1 MHKHKINLENKKLD
15 YLVRNI
21 KKDEA
26 GGCGQY
32 GLLGTG
38 LQFSQNLLP
47 ASSNIF
53 MNEMCWVEQVHL

>member
-15 YLVRNI
+15 DLVRNI

-32 GLLGTG
+32 GLSRDWITVFSESAPGIFKYIYERNALG
-38 LQFSQNLLP
+38 
-47 ASSNIF
+47 
-53 MNEMCWVEQVHL
+53 

>member
-32 GLLGTG
+32 GLSRDWITV
-38 LQFSQNLLP
+38 FSESAP
-47 ASSNIF
+47 GIF
-53 MNEMCWVEQVHL
+53 KYIYE